1 MARIVRLFSAAIV
14 AGVVAGATGFALY
27 RYVGPSSGSSS
38 SAPAASA
45 TTVALADITF
55 TGLDGQT
62 HRLADWHGKLLLV
75 NFWATWCAPC
85 RVEIPALV
93 AAQKKYGARGFQ
105 VIGPAVDDPA
115 AVRAQLGELGI
126 DYPVMTG
133 TPEEM
138 IRTMGALGND
148 PGALPFSVL
157 IGADG
162 HIITNHLGAF
172 SAAQLDTLIREH
184 LPPQSA

>member
-1 MARIVRLFSAAIV
+1 MALLVRWLSAAVV

-27 RYVGPSSGSSS
+27 RTVGPSSSDAP
-38 SAPAASA
+38 APAASA
-45 TTVALADITF
+45 ATIPLSEITF
-55 TGLDGQT
+55 TGLDGHT
-62 HRLADWHGKLLLV
+62 HRLADWRGKLLLV

-93 AAQKKYGARGFQ
+93 AAQKKYGPRGFQ

-115 AVRAQLGELGI
+115 AVRAQLAELGI

-133 TPEEM
+133 TPDEM
-138 IRTMGALGND
+138 IRTMAALGND

-162 HIITNHLGAF
+162 RILTNQLGAF
-172 SAAQLDTLIREH
+172 SAAQLDALIRDH
-184 LPPQSA
+184 LPQQRT